1 MYLAGVLQAPNG
13 AAELINPIRPIKQ
26 GNLKQQPPSTKKRAF
41 QVVVDDEIEF
51 SDLEIAAQLVR
62 LVLLQLLRRSL
73 RTILSDCRC
82 IATTS
87 SEPAGSDPF
96 VPDLPTA
103 PHLLAEPLAIFA

>member
-1 MYLAGVLQAPNG
+1 MLQAPDD
-13 AAELINPIRPIKQ
+13 AEEVINPTRPIKQ
-26 GNLKQQPPSTKKRAF
+26 GNLKQQPPSKKKRAF

-96 VPDLPTA
+96 VPDFPTA
-103 PHLLAEPLAIFA
+103 PHLLAGPLAIFA